1 LDTAPIAASRPSAV
15 RRYPG
20 HLAGAASAPGE
31 LVNRI
36 SAVPDHRIVLTY
48 DPDGTLV
55 DRVRDALPHRS
66 LEIVRELSS
75 EALPG
80 AMPGTTILFG
90 NYLSE
95 SALRAAGDLRWI
107 QTVGAGVD
115 VLLSVDLTSRGLLV
129 TNTSGAFGV
138 QIAEHALS
146 LMFALARRLPAA
158 LASQSARRYAPEPR
172 DDLFELTGKTLGI
185 VGFGDVG
192 QALARRARGIGMRV
206 IALHRTPGGAS
217 PALAPLPDLALDPL
231 ADSNRGDSSA
241 LVYEVLGPD
250 RLVDL
255 LGESD
260 VVVNAAPLTPATVR
274 LFGREQFARMRP
286 TASFINMGRGETVDQ
301 DALIDALRDGVI
313 AGAGLD
319 VTTPEP
325 LPPDSPLWT
334 LPNVILTAHYAGWS
348 DTMLDR
354 IFAIFADNLRRF
366 DRGEPLRNRVDL
378 HAGY

>member
-1 LDTAPIAASRPSAV
+1 
-15 RRYPG
+15 
-20 HLAGAASAPGE
+20 
-31 LVNRI
+31 
-36 SAVPDHRIVLTY
+36 
-48 DPDGTLV
+48 
-55 DRVRDALPHRS
+55 
-66 LEIVRELSS
+66 
-75 EALPG
+75 
-80 AMPGTTILFG
+80 MPGTTILFG

-95 SALRAAGDLRWI
+95 SALRAASDLRWI

-115 VLLSVDLTSRGLLV
+115 VLLSVDLTSRDLLV

-158 LASQSARRYAPEPR
+158 LASQAARRYLPEPR

-206 IALHRTPGGAS
+206 IALRRSPGGIPPAS
-217 PALAPLPDLALDPL
+217 ASLADLALDPL
-231 ADSNRGDSSA
+231 AESDGGDPSSLA
-241 LVYEVLGPD
+241 DEILGPD
-250 RLVDL
+250 RLDDL
-255 LGESD
+255 LRESD
-260 VVVNAAPLTPATVR
+260 VVVNAAPLTDSTVR
-274 LFGREQFARMRP
+274 LFGREQFAPNHAAHAPVSSTWGAARL
-286 TASFINMGRGETVDQ
+286 VDQ
-301 DALIDALRDGVI
+301 DALIEALRDGVI

-325 LPPDSPLWT
+325 LPPDSPLWS

-354 IFAIFADNLRRF
+354 IYAIEVADNLRS
-366 DRGEPLRNRVDL
+366 ELRPRRAAPKSGGRSGVSGN
-378 HAGY
+378 

>member
-1 LDTAPIAASRPSAV
+1 
-15 RRYPG
+15 
-20 HLAGAASAPGE
+20 
-31 LVNRI
+31 
-36 SAVPDHRIVLTY
+36 VPDHRIVLTY

>member
-1 LDTAPIAASRPSAV
+1 M
-15 RRYPG
+15 
-20 HLAGAASAPGE
+20 
-31 LVNRI
+31 
-36 SAVPDHRIVLTY
+36 PDHRIVLTY
-48 DPDGTLV
+48 DPDRTLV
-55 DRVRDALPHRS
+55 DRVRAALPHRS
-66 LEIVRELSS
+66 LEIVHELSPD
-75 EALPG
+75 ALPG

-90 NYLSE
+90 NYLSLA
-95 SALRAAGDLRWI
+95 ALREASDLRWI

-115 VLLSVDLTSRGLLV
+115 VLLSVDLTSTDIIV

-158 LASQSARRYAPEPR
+158 LRSQSARRYEPEPR

-206 IALHRTPGGAS
+206 VALRRSPSGTPPPS
-217 PALAPLPDLALDPL
+217 APLADLALDPL
-231 ADSNRGDSSA
+231 AGSDPADPSDLAG
-241 LVYEVLGPD
+241 EFLGPD
-250 RLVDL
+250 RLDDL
-255 LGESD
+255 LRESD
-260 VVVNAAPLTPATVR
+260 VVVNAAPLTSATVR
-274 LFGREQFARMRP
+274 LFGREQFARMRS
-286 TASFINMGRGETVDQ
+286 TACFINLGRGETVDQ

-325 LPPDSPLWT
+325 LPPESPLWT

-348 DTMLDR
+348 DTMLNR
-354 IFAIFADNLRRF
+354 IYTIFTDNLRRF
-366 DRGEPLRNRVDL
+366 DRGEPLRNRVDMR
-378 HAGY
+378 AGY

>member
-1 LDTAPIAASRPSAV
+1 
-15 RRYPG
+15 
-20 HLAGAASAPGE
+20 
-31 LVNRI
+31 
-36 SAVPDHRIVLTY
+36 VPDHRIVLTY

-217 PALAPLPDLALDPL
+217 GSFASTRWTMFSVRSCSPAEMKI
-231 ADSNRGDSSA
+231 
-241 LVYEVLGPD
+241 LVPE
-250 RLVDL
+250 
-255 LGESD
+255 
-260 VVVNAAPLTPATVR
+260 
-274 LFGREQFARMRP
+274 
-286 TASFINMGRGETVDQ
+286 
-301 DALIDALRDGVI
+301 I
-313 AGAGLD
+313 A
-319 VTTPEP
+319 
-325 LPPDSPLWT
+325 
-334 LPNVILTAHYAGWS
+334 
-348 DTMLDR
+348 
-354 IFAIFADNLRRF
+354 
-366 DRGEPLRNRVDL
+366 
-378 HAGY
+378 

>member
-1 LDTAPIAASRPSAV
+1 M
-15 RRYPG
+15 
-20 HLAGAASAPGE
+20 
-31 LVNRI
+31 
-36 SAVPDHRIVLTY
+36 PDHRIVLTY

-55 DRVRDALPHRS
+55 DRVRAALPHRS
-66 LEIVRELSS
+66 LEIVREPSPD
-75 EALPG
+75 ALPD

-90 NYLSE
+90 NYLPPA
-95 SALRAAGDLRWI
+95 ALRKARDLRWI

-115 VLLSVDLTSRGLLV
+115 VLLSVDLTSTDIVV

-138 QIAEHALS
+138 QIAEHALA
-146 LMFALARRLPAA
+146 LMFALARRLPGA
-158 LASQSARRYAPEPR
+158 LRSQATRRYAPEPR

-192 QALARRARGIGMRV
+192 LALARRARGIGMRV
-206 IALHRTPGGAS
+206 IALRRS
-217 PALAPLPDLALDPL
+217 PEGSRAAPAPLADLALDPL
-231 ADSNRGDSSA
+231 AGANPHDPSA
-241 LVYEVLGPD
+241 LADEILGPD
-250 RLVDL
+250 RLDDL
-255 LGESD
+255 LRESD

-274 LFGREQFARMRP
+274 LFEREQFARMRS
-286 TASFINMGRGETVDQ
+286 TACFINIGRGETVDQ
-301 DALIDALRDGVI
+301 DALIEALRDGVI

-325 LPPDSPLWT
+325 LPPESPLWT

-354 IFAIFADNLRRF
+354 IYTIFTDNLRRF

>member
-1 LDTAPIAASRPSAV
+1 M
-15 RRYPG
+15 
-20 HLAGAASAPGE
+20 
-31 LVNRI
+31 
-36 SAVPDHRIVLTY
+36 PDHRIVLTY

-55 DRVRDALPHRS
+55 DRVRAALPHRS
-66 LEIVRELSS
+66 LEIVHELSPD
-75 EALPG
+75 AL
-80 AMPGTTILFG
+80 PGTTILFG
-90 NYLSE
+90 NYLTPP
-95 SALRAAGDLRWI
+95 ALREARELRWI

-115 VLLSVDLTSRGLLV
+115 VLLSVDLTSTDIVV

-158 LASQSARRYAPEPR
+158 LASQAARRYAPEPL
-172 DDLFELTGKTLGI
+172 DHLFELTGKTVGI

-206 IALHRTPGGAS
+206 VALRRSPGGT
-217 PALAPLPDLALDPL
+217 PAAHSQIPDLPLDPL
-231 ADSNRGDSSA
+231 SGSDVGDPSA
-241 LVYEVLGPD
+241 LADEILGPD
-250 RLVDL
+250 RLDDL
-255 LGESD
+255 LHESD
-260 VVVNAAPLTPATVR
+260 VVVNAAPLTEATVR
-274 LFGREQFARMRP
+274 LFGRQQFARMHP
-286 TASFINMGRGETVDQ
+286 TACFINLGRGETVDQ

-313 AGAGLD
+313 GGAGLD

-325 LPPDSPLWT
+325 LPPESPLWA

-354 IFAIFADNLRRF
+354 IYTIFTDNLRRF
-366 DRGEPLRNRVDL
+366 DRGEPLRNRVDV

>member
-1 LDTAPIAASRPSAV
+1 M
-15 RRYPG
+15 
-20 HLAGAASAPGE
+20 
-31 LVNRI
+31 
-36 SAVPDHRIVLTY
+36 PDHRIVLTY

-55 DRVRDALPHRS
+55 DRVRAALPHRS

-75 EALPG
+75 DALPE

-95 SALRAAGDLRWI
+95 SALREARDLRWI

-115 VLLSVDLTSRGLLV
+115 VLLSVDLTSTDIVV

-158 LASQSARRYAPEPR
+158 LESQAARRYAPEPR
-172 DDLFELTGKTLGI
+172 DDLFELTGKTVGI

-206 IALHRTPGGAS
+206 VALRRSPHGA
-217 PALAPLPDLALDPL
+217 PAAHATLADLALDPL
-231 ADSNRGDSSA
+231 AGSDHADPSA
-241 LVYEVLGPD
+241 LADEILGPD
-250 RLVDL
+250 RLDDL
-255 LGESD
+255 LRESD
-260 VVVNAAPLTPATVR
+260 VVVNAAPLTSATVH
-274 LFGREQFARMRP
+274 LFGREQFARMRS
-286 TASFINMGRGETVDQ
+286 TACFINIGRGETVDQ

-313 AGAGLD
+313 TGAGLD

-325 LPPDSPLWT
+325 LPPDSPLWA
-334 LPNVILTAHYAGWS
+334 LPNIILTAHYAGWS

-354 IFAIFADNLRRF
+354 IYAIFTDNLRRF
-366 DRGEPLRNRVDL
+366 DRGEPLRNQVDL
-378 HAGY
+378 RAGY

>member
-1 LDTAPIAASRPSAV
+1 M
-15 RRYPG
+15 
-20 HLAGAASAPGE
+20 
-31 LVNRI
+31 
-36 SAVPDHRIVLTY
+36 PDHRIVLTY

-55 DRVRDALPHRS
+55 DRVRAALPHRS

-75 EALPG
+75 DALPDV
-80 AMPGTTILFG
+80 MPGTTILFG
-90 NYLSE
+90 NYLSPA
-95 SALRAAGDLRWI
+95 ALRAARDLRWI

-115 VLLSVDLTSRGLLV
+115 VLLSVDLTSTDVVV

-158 LASQSARRYAPEPR
+158 LESQAARRYAPEPR
-172 DDLFELTGKTLGI
+172 DDLFELTGKTVGI

-206 IALHRTPGGAS
+206 IALRRSPGSAPAPSAS
-217 PALAPLPDLALDPL
+217 LSDLALDPL
-231 ADSNRGDSSA
+231 ADSDRGDAAA

-250 RLVDL
+250 RLDEL
-255 LGESD
+255 LRESD
-260 VVVNAAPLTPATVR
+260 VVVNAAPLTDATVR
-274 LFGREQFARMRP
+274 LFGREQFARMRS
-286 TASFINMGRGETVDQ
+286 TACFINVGRGETVDQ
-301 DALIDALRDGVI
+301 DALIDALRDSVI

-354 IFAIFADNLRRF
+354 IYAIFTDNLQRF
-366 DRGEPLRNRVDL
+366 DRGEPLRNRVDVR
-378 HAGY
+378 AGY

>member
-1 LDTAPIAASRPSAV
+1 M
-15 RRYPG
+15 
-20 HLAGAASAPGE
+20 
-31 LVNRI
+31 
-36 SAVPDHRIVLTY
+36 PDHRIVLTY

-55 DRVRDALPHRS
+55 DRVRAALPHRS
-66 LEIVRELSS
+66 LEIVRELSAG
-75 EALPG
+75 ALPD

-90 NYLSE
+90 NYLSPA
-95 SALRAAGDLRWI
+95 ALQAARDLRWI

-115 VLLSVDLTSRGLLV
+115 VLLSVDLASTDIVV

-158 LASQSARRYAPEPR
+158 LESQAARRYAPEPR
-172 DDLFELTGKTLGI
+172 DNLFELTDKTVGI

-206 IALHRTPGGAS
+206 IALRRSPGTS
-217 PALAPLPDLALDPL
+217 PATHPPLADLALDSL
-231 ADSNRGDSSA
+231 ADSDRGDASA
-241 LVYEVLGPD
+241 LVYEVWGPD
-250 RLVDL
+250 RLDEL
-255 LGESD
+255 LRESD
-260 VVVNAAPLTPATVR
+260 VVVNAAPLTDATVR
-274 LFGREQFARMRP
+274 LFGREQFARMRSS
-286 TASFINMGRGETVDQ
+286 ACFINVGRGETVDQ
-301 DALIDALRDGVI
+301 DSLIDALRSGVI

-354 IFAIFADNLRRF
+354 IYAIFTDNLRRF
-366 DRGEPLRNRVDL
+366 DRGEPLRNRVDVR
-378 HAGY
+378 AGY

>member
-1 LDTAPIAASRPSAV
+1 LP
-15 RRYPG
+15 
-20 HLAGAASAPGE
+20 
-31 LVNRI
+31 N
-36 SAVPDHRIVLTY
+36 HRIVLTY

-95 SALRAAGDLRWI
+95 SALRAASDLRWI

-115 VLLSVDLTSRGLLV
+115 VLLSVDLTSRDLLV

-158 LASQSARRYAPEPR
+158 LESQAARRYAPEPR

-206 IALHRTPGGAS
+206 IALRRSPRSS
-217 PALAPLPDLALDPL
+217 PATHSPLADLALDPL
-231 ADSNRGDSSA
+231 ADSDRGDASA

-250 RLVDL
+250 RLDEL
-255 LGESD
+255 LRESD
-260 VVVNAAPLTPATVR
+260 VVVNAAPLTGATVR
-274 LFGREQFARMRP
+274 LFGREQFARMRS
-286 TASFINMGRGETVDQ
+286 TACFINLGRGETVDQ

-313 AGAGLD
+313 TSAGLD

-325 LPPDSPLWT
+325 LPPDSPLWA

-354 IFAIFADNLRRF
+354 IYAIFTDNLRRF

>member
-1 LDTAPIAASRPSAV
+1 M
-15 RRYPG
+15 
-20 HLAGAASAPGE
+20 
-31 LVNRI
+31 
-36 SAVPDHRIVLTY
+36 PDHRIVLTY

-55 DRVRDALPHRS
+55 DRVRAALPHRS
-66 LEIVRELSS
+66 LEIVRELSP

-90 NYLSE
+90 NYLSPA
-95 SALRAAGDLRWI
+95 ALRQARDLRWI

-115 VLLSVDLTSRGLLV
+115 VLLSVDLADTDIVV

-146 LMFALARRLPAA
+146 LMFALARRLPDA
-158 LASQSARRYAPEPR
+158 LRSQAARRYAPEPR
-172 DDLFELTGKTLGI
+172 DDLVELSGKTLGI

-206 IALHRTPGGAS
+206 IALRRSPRGTPVAR
-217 PALAPLPDLALDPL
+217 APLPELGLDPL
-231 ADSNRGDSSA
+231 ADSDLANPTA
-241 LVYEVLGPD
+241 LADEILGPD
-250 RLVDL
+250 RLDDL
-255 LGESD
+255 LRDSD
-260 VVVNAAPLTPATVR
+260 VVVNAAPLTLATAR

-286 TASFINMGRGETVDQ
+286 AACFINLGRGETVDQ
-301 DALIDALRDGVI
+301 DALIDSLRDGVI
-313 AGAGLD
+313 AAAGLD

-334 LPNVILTAHYAGWS
+334 LPNVIITAHYAGWS

-354 IFAIFADNLRRF
+354 IYAIFADNLRRF
-366 DRGEPLRNRVDL
+366 DRGEPLRNRVDVR
-378 HAGY
+378 AGY

>member
-1 LDTAPIAASRPSAV
+1 M
-15 RRYPG
+15 
-20 HLAGAASAPGE
+20 
-31 LVNRI
+31 
-36 SAVPDHRIVLTY
+36 PDHRIVLTY

-55 DRVRDALPHRS
+55 DRVCAALPHRS

-75 EALPG
+75 DALPD

-90 NYLSE
+90 NYLSPA
-95 SALRAAGDLRWI
+95 ALQKARGLRWI

-115 VLLSVDLTSRGLLV
+115 VLLSVDLTSTDVVV

-158 LASQSARRYAPEPR
+158 LESQAARSYTPEPR
-172 DDLFELTGKTLGI
+172 DDLFELTGKTVGI

-206 IALHRTPGGAS
+206 IALRRSPGGS
-217 PALAPLPDLALDPL
+217 PTTHPPLSDLTLDPL
-231 ADSNRGDSSA
+231 ADSDRGDAAA
-241 LVYEVLGPD
+241 LVYEVLGSD
-250 RLVDL
+250 RLDEL
-255 LGESD
+255 LRESD
-260 VVVNAAPLTPATVR
+260 VVVNAAPLTGATVR
-274 LFGREQFARMRP
+274 LFGEEQFARMRS
-286 TASFINMGRGETVDQ
+286 TACFINVGRGETVDQ
-301 DALIDALRDGVI
+301 DALIEALRDGVI

-325 LPPDSPLWT
+325 LPPDSPLWG

-354 IFAIFADNLRRF
+354 IYAIFTDNLRRF
-366 DRGEPLRNRVDL
+366 DRSEPLRNRVDVR
-378 HAGY
+378 AGY